1 MDAKEFWKEF
11 GRMCDSHL
19 CGDCPA
25 KDLYCS
31 HTMAFN
37 ANNDTSIVDA
47 VEKWLKEH
55 PRKTRQS
62 EFLEQFPKTPCI
74 GSGEIRLYP
83 CQLGH
88 RLVFD
93 SHGYKFV
100 PDGGECETKSC
111 MGCRENFWN
120 ELVK

>member
-1 MDAKEFWKEF
+1 MEQYPNARVDVNTGVLRAYP
-11 GRMCDSHL
+11 CDIEY
-19 CGDCPA
+19 G
-25 KDLYCS
+25 
-31 HTMAFN
+31 ME
-37 ANNDTSIVDA
+37 DTNSVDA

-83 CQLGH
+83 CQLGY

-120 ELVK
+120 EPVK